1 MDNLSI
7 AWWNTSISPSKRRD
21 RMEKKEYAQAIAIIT
36 MLINIYDL
44 DMLCL
49 GEVSPN
55 NVNDLRR
62 VLGDSFYIYDCT
74 FKSNNSRIIHDMCV
88 IYKKAKL
95 IFIQHK
101 DITKQKTTL
110 GSIRAGLELQF
121 QHIQSGQDFF
131 LYMLHWPS
139 RTTKGYE
146 EDTNKRYELGATVR
160 NAISSCLTEKNGKN
174 YIVLGDFNDEPF
186 NKSITEGLESTRD
199 RKLLL
204 RRPELLYNPFWRHVG
219 HPVAFPNKGHDS
231 MSCGTCYSSA
241 ELTTNWATFDQILFS
256 SSFLM
261 GNTWRLKEESVK
273 IIRDFDLEDI
283 IYDSNYFF
291 DHLPVFAMIEGVTQ

>member
-7 AWWNTSISPSKRRD
+7 AWWNTSISPSRSRD
-21 RMEKKEYAQAIAIIT
+21 RMEKEEYVLAVTIII
-36 MLINIYDL
+36 MLINVYKL

-49 GEVSPN
+49 GEISPN
-55 NVNDLRR
+55 NVNDLRQA
-62 VLGDSFYIYDCT
+62 LGDSFYIYDCT

-88 IYKKAKL
+88 IYKKDKL

-139 RTTKGYE
+139 RTTKSYE
-146 EDTNKRYELGATVR
+146 EDTNKRYELGSTVR
-160 NAISSCLTEKNGKN
+160 NAMNSCSIEKNGKN

-186 NKSITEGLESTRD
+186 SKSVTEGLESTRD
-199 RKLLL
+199 RKLL
-204 RRPELLYNPFWRHVG
+204 RRKPELLYNPFWRHVG
-219 HPVAFPNKGHDS
+219 HPIAFPNKDHDL
-231 MSCGTCYSSA
+231 MSCGTCYSSS

-256 SSFLM
+256 SSFLI
-261 GNTWRLKEESVK
+261 GDTWRLKEDSVK
-273 IIRDFDLEDI
+273 IIRDFDLEKI
-283 IYDSNYFF
+283 IYNSNYFF
-291 DHLPVFAMIEGVTQ
+291 DHLPVFAMIEGVRK